1 MKLVGQQTEQCGDQ
15 PELDSLS
22 APSVRNQIPEI
33 VSSGTETR
41 IGSLKWKL
49 SIDDES
55 HEGWPPALH
64 YALHH
69 VVLCLYTAHCL

>member
-1 MKLVGQQTEQCGDQ
+1 MVSRLDSCDQ

-22 APSVRNQIPEI
+22 APSVLNQIPEI
-33 VSSGTETR
+33 VSSGTEKR

-55 HEGWPPALH
+55 HEGWPALH

-69 VVLCLYTAHCL
+69 VVLCVQ